1 MLVNEIKLYGE
12 PESGEAIDD
21 SEDSFSEL
29 EDVISKV
36 GDYSVNCPH
45 PHVFV
50 FVNLLFHIIVRIGEE
65 KQSWKIKLLH
75 INSFVFLIS
84 FPATVDGRRMS

>member
-21 SEDSFSEL
+21 IEDSFSEF

-45 PHVFV
+45 VFV
-50 FVNLLFHIIVRIGEE
+50 FVNLLLFVSFYSFLFDIIG
-65 KQSWKIKLLH
+65 
-75 INSFVFLIS
+75 LIIHYS
-84 FPATVDGRRMS
+84 IEIF

>member
-29 EDVISKV
+29 EDVILKV
-36 GDYSVNCPH
+36 GDYSVNC

-50 FVNLLFHIIVRIGEE
+50 FVNLLFHIIVRIGET
-65 KQSWKIKLLH
+65 KLENH
-75 INSFVFLIS
+75 IVAYKFICFFNFLPS
-84 FPATVDGRRMS
+84 NRR